1 MKIKKISLM
10 LFNNL
15 NGVLGISII
24 IFFILLAIFADFI
37 SPHDPVNQN
46 LDLRFKPPVWHEN
59 AEPDYILGTD
69 HLGRDIMSR
78 IIYGSRISLTVG
90 FSSVLISCIL
100 GIITGLYAGFN
111 KGVFDHII
119 SRIIDIQLSIP
130 YLLLAVS
137 IIMIFGSSMINI
149 IFVLVLYG
157 WTVFARIVRAET
169 LKLANSEFVAA
180 AEIIGNSKFKIVF
193 LHILPNAFNPI
204 IIIATVEIANMII
217 FEAGLSFLGLGI
229 KPPTPSWGTM
239 LSDGRDYIYGFIWW
253 PSTFAGLSIFFLVF
267 SVNIFGD
274 WLRDHLDPRITN

>member
-1 MKIKKISLM
+1 
-10 LFNNL
+10 
-15 NGVLGISII
+15 
-24 IFFILLAIFADFI
+24 
-37 SPHDPVNQN
+37 
-46 LDLRFKPPVWHEN
+46 
-59 AEPDYILGTD
+59 
-69 HLGRDIMSR
+69 
-78 IIYGSRISLTVG
+78 
-90 FSSVLISCIL
+90 
-100 GIITGLYAGFN
+100 
-111 KGVFDHII
+111 
-119 SRIIDIQLSIP
+119 
-130 YLLLAVS
+130 
-137 IIMIFGSSMINI
+137 MIFGSSMINI

>member
-1 MKIKKISLM
+1 MKIKKISLI

-24 IFFILLAIFADFI
+24 LFFIFLAIFADFI

-46 LDLRFKPPVWHEN
+46 LDLRFKPPFWHDN
-59 AEPDYILGTD
+59 AELGYILGTD
-69 HLGRDIMSR
+69 HLGRDILSR
-78 IIYGSRISLTVG
+78 IIFGSRISLTVG

-169 LKLANSEFVAA
+169 LKLTNSEFVAA

-193 LHILPNAFNPI
+193 LHILPNAINPI

-239 LSDGRDYIYGFIWW
+239 LSDGRDYIYSFIWW

>member
-100 GIITGLYAGFN
+100 GILTGLYAGFN